1 MTFKTMTPFP
11 PLPRKIRLQ
20 DAVDEPPRRHV
31 RFGEVAGGHFMQKIH
46 EAQGPRNG
54 MANC

>member
-1 MTFKTMTPFP
+1 MTPFP